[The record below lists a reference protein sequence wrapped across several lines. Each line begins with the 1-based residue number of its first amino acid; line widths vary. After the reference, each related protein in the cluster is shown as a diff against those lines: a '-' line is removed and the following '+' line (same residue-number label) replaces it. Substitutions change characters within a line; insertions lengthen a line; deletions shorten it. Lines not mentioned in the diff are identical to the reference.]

1 MFKLPKITNELLM
14 VDSDDESEEDW
25 YEKWLVAE
33 HLFGSS
39 SSKTFNE
46 VVSYMDTDSKD
57 FKNIPYEIQHEMLLE
72 IRDIRDRRRTRYD
85 PMPSFSDNFSKYQL
99 SGLIA
104 KHDLSKKIRGVERA
118 MKKKASEEST
128 IALFSEAE
136 RVKFEDQRVSIK
148 SRSLTSDEN
157 TRFVLIQG
165 LDQKKKEEDQKD
177 EVKKPAEFW
186 NDHLRI
192 TDDVTDTQS
201 NHSCHDDDKNENKLP
216 TEAVAMKT
224 GSDDVTAVNS
234 DDVINDMTSS
244 IVMETDTSEDD
255 FVEVD
260 DVTFDWQ
267 TSYDDVTA
275 DQDVIKQKSTDDV
288 IEEVKENLK
297 ENKNHD
303 DVTENLQSNDDVTE
317 SLQNHDDVTENSQSR
332 DDVIENLQ
340 NHDDV
345 TKKSY
350 ADDDVNK
357 NSLSHDDVTEESYAH
372 DDVTG
377 KSQVDDDVTGES
389 QVDDDVT
396 KKSQT
401 HDDVTNELQVEES
414 GIEDAM
420 PIPHSSIKFDIR
432 ADNDLQVLD
441 QIDEDLMKK
450 MESARRNSNH
460 VTNKIVV
467 ECQQLLRLFGI
478 PYIISPQEAEAQ
490 CAFLNEAGVT
500 CGTITDDSDV
510 WLFGTRQV
518 VYRNFFDSRR
528 DPVCYKSNIIKSH
541 LGLDRSRL
549 IALALCS
556 GCDYTSGIEG
566 VGIVR
571 ALEILKEFREDDSF
585 ASLRSFKDWWKE
597 QQGRVGREKGLRAQL
612 QRLSLRHDFP
622 SSVVIDAFL
631 NPVVDRN
638 LEAPQ
643 WGIPDLEAIRDFSLD
658 KLKWN
663 REKVDERLLPV
674 LRKISG
680 RSRQLRITNFTKIR
694 ETRNRRCK
702 SKRVEDAISALLPGN
717 QPPTSGPVLSESS
730 DSDT

>member
-1 MFKLPKITNELLM
+1 
-14 VDSDDESEEDW
+14 
-25 YEKWLVAE
+25 
-33 HLFGSS
+33 
-39 SSKTFNE
+39 
-46 VVSYMDTDSKD
+46 
-57 FKNIPYEIQHEMLLE
+57 
-72 IRDIRDRRRTRYD
+72 
-85 PMPSFSDNFSKYQL
+85 
-99 SGLIA
+99 
-104 KHDLSKKIRGVERA
+104 
-118 MKKKASEEST
+118 
-128 IALFSEAE
+128 
-136 RVKFEDQRVSIK
+136 
-148 SRSLTSDEN
+148 
-157 TRFVLIQG
+157 
-165 LDQKKKEEDQKD
+165 
-177 EVKKPAEFW
+177 
-186 NDHLRI
+186 
-192 TDDVTDTQS
+192 
-201 NHSCHDDDKNENKLP
+201 
-216 TEAVAMKT
+216 
-224 GSDDVTAVNS
+224 
-234 DDVINDMTSS
+234 MTSS

-288 IEEVKENLK
+288 IEEVEENLK

-317 SLQNHDDVTENSQSR
+317 SLQNHDDVTENSQSRDDVIENLQNHDDVTKNSQSR

-420 PIPHSSIKFDIR
+420 PNPHSSIKFDIR

-478 PYIISPQEAEAQ
+478 PYTISPQEAEAQ

-541 LGLDRSRL
+541 LVLIDRVLSRL
-549 IALALCS
+549 L
-556 GCDYTSGIEG
+556 
-566 VGIVR
+566 
-571 ALEILKEFREDDSF
+571 F
-585 ASLRSFKDWWKE
+585 
-597 QQGRVGREKGLRAQL
+597 
-612 QRLSLRHDFP
+612 
-622 SSVVIDAFL
+622 
-631 NPVVDRN
+631 VVD
-638 LEAPQ
+638 
-643 WGIPDLEAIRDFSLD
+643 
-658 KLKWN
+658 
-663 REKVDERLLPV
+663 V
-674 LRKISG
+674 
-680 RSRQLRITNFTKIR
+680 ITLQV
-694 ETRNRRCK
+694 
-702 SKRVEDAISALLPGN
+702 SK
-717 QPPTSGPVLSESS
+717 ES
-730 DSDT
+730 